1 MGPGLFQIFDELAK
15 RVQGTLRSQTQTT
28 GGSSSLPCAGPK
40 VALAR
45 SRGAAGTEPG
55 PLPPP
60 AAGSVFSGRST
71 AKAEGNKSRLCPD
84 PKRGP
89 IPRAVEQAA
98 PEPPERGHSR
108 HRDPSAR
115 HSRRCGERDRSRSR
129 LSPGAARNASGPEP
143 FPPQLRAAPAS
154 AALGPRP
161 ARRSWP
167 GRGER
172 GERGAGGSSGGAD
185 AACGP
190 RPEVRAGARAGPGRA
205 GSRGALTAL
214 GLACRAAAALRA
226 ALSAGA
232 ERRRELE
239 RRAARSRALL
249 GRWDDEEEERPQ
261 PQSGSSSVHEDRPSP
276 KELEELELLNR
287 ALEKALKV
295 RKSILETP
303 LEAQRARGQK
313 WAGEAHAPKKAQE
326 QQVPVPVE
334 DVPECRKVRAGSQ
347 KPLLL
352 KKPSAY
358 QLRAPYRTD
367 PDVKKLQRKVPARCV
382 SQGPRTAGK
391 ISSKGVTSKQGRSH
405 RTATGASAREVSA
418 AAQPQETPGLS
429 ESAPNDQQS
438 FSGGDSAA
446 VKNSTVAGK
455 QLLDAGNKSCGF
467 LGESSKKEDTAGAW
481 GRSTSPR
488 AGTLQEKGRQ
498 LKLPLPYRKAYSRN
512 CRAWE
517 RCRLCQ
523 TSADAA
529 AARTRFVE
537 RIQTTLLLF
546 EFCSPKLTPSP
557 AEIEEELRGL
567 QDVPSRVRQCME
579 AEAADPPTLQGEYE
593 SLLTLEGLQSTVSQC
608 LKKLQLLQEALE
620 SQLRLCPECPGDVGS
635 CSPACVPAR
644 GQMCDSADMLAVPL
658 LCYSSLQELRDLFAL
673 KLQVAMLHQEIALQK
688 VMMAELLPVLEARPC
703 LEGSAGLFRAIHS
716 QLCQGGRRFP
726 VLVRDELLD

>member
-1 MGPGLFQIFDELAK
+1 MLP
-15 RVQGTLRSQTQTT
+15 QTT

-40 VALAR
+40 VALPR
-45 SRGAAGTEPG
+45 SRGTAGTGPG

-71 AKAEGNKSRLCPD
+71 AKAEGNKSPLGPD
-84 PKRGP
+84 PRRGP
-89 IPRAVEQAA
+89 IPRAVEQARGARA
-98 PEPPERGHSR
+98 PLEGVGKSVKLRRQRREKPLPPAQRGIPGPVPPAPGRHSG

-115 HSRRCGERDRSRSR
+115 HPRRCGERDRSRSR
-129 LSPGAARNASGPEP
+129 LIPGAAGTPQARGRSRLSSGPL
-143 FPPQLRAAPAS
+143 PPPPRSGPAP
-154 AALGPRP
+154 P
-161 ARRSWP
+161 
-167 GRGER
+167 
-172 GERGAGGSSGGAD
+172 
-185 AACGP
+185 
-190 RPEVRAGARAGPGRA
+190 AGPGRA
-205 GSRGALTAL
+205 AGSVGSAGSAGAAAGGVAGPMLPAGRGQ
-214 GLACRAAAALRA
+214 RAAAALRA
-226 ALSAGA
+226 ALGAGA

-261 PQSGSSSVHEDRPSP
+261 PQSGSSTEHEDRPSP

-303 LEAQRARGQK
+303 LEAQGARGQK
-313 WAGEAHAPKKAQE
+313 WAGEARAPKKAEE

-334 DVPECRKVRAGSQ
+334 DVPECRKVRTGSQ

-391 ISSKGVTSKQGRSH
+391 ISSKGVTSRQGRSH
-405 RTATGASAREVSA
+405 RTAPGASAREVSA
-418 AAQPQETPGLS
+418 AAEPQGTPGLS
-429 ESAPNDQQS
+429 ESAPNEQQS

-455 QLLDAGNKSCGF
+455 QLLDAGKKSCGF

-481 GRSTSPR
+481 GRSTSPGP
-488 AGTLQEKGRQ
+488 GTLQEKGCQ

-537 RIQTTLLLF
+537 RIQTT
-546 EFCSPKLTPSP
+546 FCSPKLTPSP

-567 QDVPSRVRQCME
+567 QDVPSRVRQCLE
-579 AEAADPPTLQGEYE
+579 AEPADPPTLQGEYE

-608 LKKLQLLQEALE
+608 LQKLQLLQEALE

-644 GQMCDSADMLAVPL
+644 GHTCDSADMLAVPL

-688 VMMAELLPVLEARPC
+688 PLQGVLEC
-703 LEGSAGLFRAIHS
+703 CWLW
-716 QLCQGGRRFP
+716 
-726 VLVRDELLD
+726 

>member
-1 MGPGLFQIFDELAK
+1 MAHIP
-15 RVQGTLRSQTQTT
+15 VPVSQTQTT

-45 SRGAAGTEPG
+45 SQGETGTEPG

-84 PKRGP
+84 PKRG
-89 IPRAVEQAA
+89 R
-98 PEPPERGHSR
+98 HSR

-115 HSRRCGERDRSRSR
+115 HPRRCGERDRSRSR
-129 LSPGAARNASGPEP
+129 LSPGAA
-143 FPPQLRAAPAS
+143 PAS
-154 AALGPRP
+154 APEPPGTPQ
-161 ARRSWP
+161 ARGRS
-167 GRGER
+167 RL
-172 GERGAGGSSGGAD
+172 SSGPLPPQARGRSRLSS
-185 AACGP
+185 GP
-190 RPEVRAGARAGPGRA
+190 LPPPPRSGPAPPAGPGRA
-205 GSRGALTAL
+205 AGSAESA
-214 GLACRAAAALRA
+214 GLAGAEAGPMLPAGRGRRAAAALRA

-261 PQSGSSSVHEDRPSP
+261 PQSASSTEHEDRPSP
-276 KELEELELLNR
+276 KELEDLELLNR

-303 LEAQRARGQK
+303 LEGQGARGQK
-313 WAGEAHAPKKAQE
+313 WAGEAHAPKKAQV

-405 RTATGASAREVSA
+405 RTVTGASAREVSA

-455 QLLDAGNKSCGF
+455 QLLDSGNKSCGF

-488 AGTLQEKGRQ
+488 AGTLQEKGCQ

-537 RIQTTLLLF
+537 RIQTT
-546 EFCSPKLTPSP
+546 FCSPKLTPSP

-579 AEAADPPTLQGEYE
+579 AEAADLPTLQGEYE

-608 LKKLQLLQEALE
+608 LQKLQLLQEALE

-716 QLCQGGRRFP
+716 QLCQGGRSFP